1 MTTSTVDGGGLVSV
15 FNANSIKLQLMKALF
30 STGSIIAPS
39 VTASLAFWLFCR
51 PQTAELSQ
59 EQNQMAVNG
68 RSKLTQAKQFS
79 VTVGLIEVQAYRFSI
94 SNSRGTIVLVHGW
107 TSEASHM
114 MALVDPLLERRFNVV
129 CFDLPAHGKS
139 TGRATNLVECAM
151 ALQAVA
157 SSFSKIHG
165 IVAHSFG
172 GPVTALALAGFPV
185 DNQSFD
191 VDKIAL
197 IASPNGSADVTQTF
211 GDALGLRQQAQNNF
225 EAMFENLCDCQLGD
239 FTGSKYFSR
248 INRPLLVLHSKD
260 DSEIPYEH
268 GLHYRELPQCQFV
281 SLEDMGHRSILYAP
295 QVSDCVA
302 RFMETD
308 ALARNRIMK

>member
-1 MTTSTVDGGGLVSV
+1 MKTSTIDGGGLASV
-15 FNANSIKLQLMKALF
+15 HNANGIKLHLMKTLF

-51 PQTAELSQ
+51 PQTTELSE
-59 EQNQMAVNG
+59 EQSKMAVNG
-68 RSKLTQAKQFS
+68 RSKLAKAKQFS
-79 VTVGLIEVQAYRFSI
+79 VSVGPSEVQAYRFSTK
-94 SNSRGTIVLVHGW
+94 NSRETIILVHGW

-139 TGRATNLVECAM
+139 TGRATNLIECAM

-157 SSFSKIHG
+157 SLFSNIHG

-172 GPVTALALAGFPV
+172 GPVTALALAGLTIN
-185 DNQSFD
+185 NQRFD

-197 IASPNGSADVTQTF
+197 IASPNESAYVTQAF
-211 GDALGLRQQAQNNF
+211 GDALGLGPQAQSGF
-225 EAMFENLCDCQLGD
+225 ETVFENLCGCQLGN

-248 INRPLLVLHSKD
+248 INRPLLVLHSRD
-260 DSEIPYEH
+260 DCEIPYEH
-268 GLHYRELPQCQFV
+268 GLHYRNLPLCQFI
-281 SLEDMGHRSILYAP
+281 SLEDLGHRSILYAP

-302 RFMETD
+302 RFMDT
-308 ALARNRIMK
+308 